1 MRNFFFQQF
10 HNFIKKTRIICFISV
25 TCQLSAVNI
34 QSLLLKAKFYFEEK
48 LFTNYE
54 KKNERHSADNILIC
68 KNVNCSRV
76 ATFSQSNAVKLNFLK
91 LVELSVEIIAKNIFQ
106 KFLNSKKTFKN
117 VQKFFFKFLKHA
129 TEISYESSLRI
140 LTMLKKMFLH

>member
-1 MRNFFFQQF
+1 M
-10 HNFIKKTRIICFISV
+10 
-25 TCQLSAVNI
+25 
-34 QSLLLKAKFYFEEK
+34 KAKFYFEEK

-54 KKNERHSADNILIC
+54 KMNERHSADNILIC

-117 VQKFFFKFLKHA
+117 V
-129 TEISYESSLRI
+129 
-140 LTMLKKMFLH
+140 